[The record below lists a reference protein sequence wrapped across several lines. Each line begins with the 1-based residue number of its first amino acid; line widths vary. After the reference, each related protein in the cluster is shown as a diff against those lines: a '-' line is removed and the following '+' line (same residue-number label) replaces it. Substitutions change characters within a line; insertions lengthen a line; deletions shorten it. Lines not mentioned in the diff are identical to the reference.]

1 MRETT
6 VADGTAQFAPVIP
19 LDAARSRRRPAVRA
33 SHIPAEHGAGVVVL
47 NDDEL
52 DDELAAAQQDA
63 DADLVH
69 LLTCPIPRD
78 EDRRDELVGRLAARL
93 AMTAIERRET
103 DHDQV
108 DARESFA
115 ADIDALLARL
125 CAVRGAR

>member
-1 MRETT
+1 M
-6 VADGTAQFAPVIP
+6 ADGALAPVVP
-19 LDAARSRRRPAVRA
+19 LDAARAHRRSAVRRTR
-33 SHIPAEHGAGVVVL
+33 IPAEARPGVEVL
-47 NDDEL
+47 TDAEL

-93 AMTAIERRET
+93 AMLAIERRET

-115 ADIDALLARL
+115 ADIDAIVARL
-125 CAVRGAR
+125 GAVRGAR

>member
-1 MRETT
+1 M
-6 VADGTAQFAPVIP
+6 ADGTLAPVVH
-19 LDAARSRRRPAVRA
+19 LDSRRRPAVRA
-33 SHIPAEHGAGVVVL
+33 SRVPAERGAGVVVL
-47 NDDEL
+47 TEAEL

-78 EDRRDELVGRLAARL
+78 EDRQDELVGRLGARL

-103 DHDQV
+103 DRSQV

-115 ADIDALLARL
+115 ADIDAIVARL
-125 CAVRGAR
+125 GAVRGAR